1 MTTPTLPAIVF
12 VRGDTVTLT
21 GTILAPPLFTS
32 PADLTGITSLTG
44 HFDCASPQCSF
55 TVSLAAGSIVVATP
69 ASGGYVVTIASSVS
83 LLMPD
88 QAADIVGRWRRPMIV
103 SQF

>member
-1 MTTPTLPAIVF
+1 MAL
-12 VRGDTVTLT
+12 
-21 GTILAPPLFTS
+21 
-32 PADLTGITSLTG
+32 
-44 HFDCASPQCSF
+44 
-55 TVSLAAGSIVVATP
+55 
-69 ASGGYVVTIASSVS
+69 VVTIASSVS